1 MSMLERI
8 NHKNT
13 VWDSVLEMPST
24 TVFSS
29 ERPGG
34 PA

>member
-13 VWDSVLEMPST
+13 VWNSVLEIPST

-29 ERPGG
+29 ERRGG
-34 PA
+34 LA